1 MPMAQQN
8 RFVFFLLV
16 VVLVVAVVFVVLVVF
31 VVVAVVS
38 SRQRWLGLDLL
49 PTAFLLLRS
58 LLMAAATFFVVVS
71 SRSFDFGVFE
81 GQLELPV
88 LISVFGFPFLFLLEK
103 VLMGFDGGPWI
114 FLEIG

>member
-58 LLMAAATFFVVVS
+58 LLMAAATFLVS
-71 SRSFDFGVFE
+71 PRRFDFGVFE

-88 LISVFGFPFLFLLEK
+88 LTPVFGFPFLFLLEK
-103 VLMGFDGGPWI
+103 VLMRFDGGPWI
-114 FLEIG
+114 FLEIR

>member
-38 SRQRWLGLDLL
+38 SSRQRWLRLDLL

-58 LLMAAATFFVVVS
+58 LLMAAATFLVS
-71 SRSFDFGVFE
+71 PRRFDFGVFE

-88 LISVFGFPFLFLLEK
+88 LTPVFGFPFLFLLEK
-103 VLMGFDGGPWI
+103 VLMRFDGGPWI
-114 FLEIG
+114 FLEIR

>member
-8 RFVFFLLV
+8 RFVFFLL

-38 SRQRWLGLDLL
+38 SSRQRWLRLDLL

-103 VLMGFDGGPWI
+103 VLMRFDGGPWI
-114 FLEIG
+114 FLEIR